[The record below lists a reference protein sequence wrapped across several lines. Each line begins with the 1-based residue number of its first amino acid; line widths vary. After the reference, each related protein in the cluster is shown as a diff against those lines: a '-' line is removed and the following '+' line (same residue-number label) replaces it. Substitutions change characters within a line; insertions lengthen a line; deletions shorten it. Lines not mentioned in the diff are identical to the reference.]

1 MDAISPVNGAV
12 ITDEARY
19 LGGKNSKRGPSIKTI
34 AREVGEMDV
43 PEVIKEKFAEKGI
56 ILTDMNIAKAM
67 AYAASMRALEGSTA
81 DWKEF
86 NDRHDGKASQ
96 HIDITGGLD
105 IRPNEEKIIEF
116 LEKHGLAKRT

>member
-1 MDAISPVNGAV
+1 MDTISPITGAM
-12 ITDEARY
+12 IPPEKRAE
-19 LGGKNSKRGPSIKTI
+19 GGRNSKRGPSIKTI

-43 PEVIKEKFAEKGI
+43 PETIKQKFAEKGI
-56 ILTDMNIAKAM
+56 SLTNMNIAKAM
-67 AYAASMRALEGSTA
+67 AYAATMRALEGSTA

-96 HIDITGGLD
+96 HIDLTGGLD
-105 IRPNEEKIIEF
+105 IQPNEAAMIAF